1 MNTVISSCRQGRILS
16 GNLVLLAGRLVRD
29 YIQVSINEL
38 NAFLTGIF
46 EQYGFGH
53 ADAGFITSTLID
65 ADQRGI
71 ASHGVQ
77 RMSMYD
83 HKLRHHMITPQAHA
97 VVISDVKAC
106 AVVDGNSGMGQLI
119 SRDAMNLAI
128 AKART
133 HGVGIVS
140 VRNSNHFGTAGFY
153 ARMAADQGFI
163 GVAST
168 NSNPLTVPTHA
179 QSPAIGSNPIAFAVG
194 SGSDQ
199 IVYDAATSTVSL
211 GKIELLAKLD
221 KPIEGEWALS
231 ENGSVE
237 HSADAVMERM
247 HAEPRTGGLTPLGGA
262 GELNAGYKGYGLGLI
277 VEILTAILSSGTLS
291 LNMHGQH
298 ICHCFAAINAEAFGG
313 ARRLT
318 NESPTSPIDCA
329 RCHHRMAMTCWCP
342 ETRNASPS
350 STTAR
355 AFPSMPQHAGNWL
368 ASAVAQQSLCRAASM
383 MPSRQMHTM
392 TQEMTSPS
400 PQSQSKTQ
408 RKRAHDEHKHTVP

>member
-313 ARRLT
+313 GAAINERVADLAHRLRT
-318 NESPTSPIDCA
+318 L
-329 RCHHRMAMTCWCP
+329 
-342 ETRNASPS
+342 PS
-350 STTAR
+350 SDGHDVLVPGDKERIAEQHNSESVSVDAATCRQLAR
-355 AFPSMPQHAGNWL
+355 IGS
-368 ASAVAQQSLCRAASM
+368 RAAIAV
-383 MPSRQMHTM
+383 PRCINDAVTADAHNDARNDV
-392 TQEMTSPS
+392 TQSSESEQNS
-400 PQSQSKTQ
+400 EKESA
-408 RKRAHDEHKHTVP
+408 R

>member
-313 ARRLT
+313 GAAINERVADLAHRLRTLPSSDGHDVLVPGDKERIAEQHNSESVSVDAATCRQLARIGSRAAIAV
-318 NESPTSPIDCA
+318 P
-329 RCHHRMAMTCWCP
+329 RCINDAVMADAHNAA
-342 ETRNASPS
+342 RNAVTKPS
-350 STTAR
+350 ESEQNSEKESAR
-355 AFPSMPQHAGNWL
+355 
-368 ASAVAQQSLCRAASM
+368 
-383 MPSRQMHTM
+383 
-392 TQEMTSPS
+392 
-400 PQSQSKTQ
+400 
-408 RKRAHDEHKHTVP
+408 